1 MRSEIGPM
9 NLTVRELMRIAE
21 SEADPALLSEAHLL
35 AGIGS
40 NFSHAEGVQMSIDH
54 ADKAVAHFN
63 ATVSGFVEFR
73 VGPNP
78 GVVANAVA
86 GLFRWTAGLADSAV
100 ARMDEAIRLAF
111 DLDHPYSMAY
121 ALHHAAVLHLSRL
134 DFHRVAALAEQSL
147 HLATAHDYPVWGAL
161 AVVFRGAARAACGA
175 PDGLADIE
183 EGFARYRELST
194 PPVFWPGLLLVRAG
208 AYAMAG
214 EAERA
219 LVLLDEVE
227 ANLQAEDPLTAEVA
241 ITRGEVLLAL
251 STVDDDA
258 AEALF
263 DEAAAIAEAREARM
277 VQLVALTR
285 LADVRRE
292 RDSYEATRQ
301 RLRECCEAFTEGF
314 DTMQLTAARAHLQ
327 EGALG

>member
-1 MRSEIGPM
+1 
-9 NLTVRELMRIAE
+9 
-21 SEADPALLSEAHLL
+21 
-35 AGIGS
+35 
-40 NFSHAEGVQMSIDH
+40 
-54 ADKAVAHFN
+54 
-63 ATVSGFVEFR
+63 
-73 VGPNP
+73 
-78 GVVANAVA
+78 
-86 GLFRWTAGLADSAV
+86 
-100 ARMDEAIRLAF
+100 MDEAIRLAF

-134 DFHRVAALAEQSL
+134 DFPRVAALAEQSL

-161 AVVFRGAARAACGA
+161 AVVFRGAAQVACGA
-175 PDGLADIE
+175 PDDGLAEIE

-227 ANLQAEDPLTAEVA
+227 TNLQAEDPLTAEAA
-241 ITRGEVLLAL
+241 ITRGDVLLIL
-251 STVDDDA
+251 SSGNDDA

-292 RDSYEATRQ
+292 RDSYEATQQ